1 MVLVTVVFTGTLTA
15 TAYASNNSNLNNTDA
30 VTIPSAES
38 VYQSETMELPPS
50 TRSFITL
57 IVNEAHESWQ
67 DEKHKLI
74 TDKNSYYIPKN
85 LRIPQETTLTFL
97 NAEILV

>member
-1 MVLVTVVFTGTLTA
+1 MVEVVLAGTLTV
-15 TAYASNNSNLNNTDA
+15 TVYASNTSNLNNIDA
-30 VTIPSAES
+30 VTIPSGES
-38 VYQSETMELPPS
+38 VYLSETMELPPS
-50 TRSFITL
+50 IGSFIIL

-85 LRIPQETTLTFL
+85 LRIPQGNYF
-97 NAEILV
+97 VVPKC